1 MKRIPAGFRSRKL
14 LDLLA
19 LALSVLAWPP
29 SLLADANSSAEWKQ
43 LAGMFDKT
51 LQEDGIVGGSIAL
64 VENGR
69 LVARRNYGFA
79 DHEQG
84 KRVDNDTVFHWASIT
99 KTLNGIAVMQLRDGG
114 KMSLDDAITQHVPEL
129 RKVHNPFGSMDS
141 ITVRMLMDHSAGFQP
156 GTWPYK
162 SGKPWEPF
170 EPTEWSQVV
179 AMMPYQ
185 QIEFEPGSKFSYSN
199 PSWIYLA
206 RMLERLSGDP
216 WQAYI
221 HEHVFAPLGMSRS
234 YFGLTPNHL
243 LEDRS
248 HRYLLRKGDDGEA
261 KLEDLGGDFD
271 PGITIPNG
279 GWNSPVA
286 DMAAYIA
293 FLTRS
298 ANGDK
303 RLEQRYERV
312 LKQSSLEEMW
322 ERRQPTS
329 ERADTDYMGLA
340 FFIIGERPR
349 RIIGH
354 TGGQGGFS
362 SFFYCNPVT
371 GRGVIAAFNTAN
383 LIDSGDRRGY
393 FSILRDQALK
403 VLQ

>member
-1 MKRIPAGFRSRKL
+1 MLRL
-14 LDLLA
+14 LVVSLC
-19 LALSVLAWPP
+19 VLVWSP
-29 SLLADANSSAEWKQ
+29 SLWSDEKGADAKASADWKQ
-43 LAGMFDKT
+43 LAAMFDKT
-51 LQEDGIVGGSIAL
+51 LQDDGIVGGSVAL

-69 LVARRNYGFA
+69 LVAQKNYGFA
-79 DHEQG
+79 DQKQG
-84 KRVDNDTVFHWASIT
+84 RRVDNETVFHWASIT
-99 KTLNGIAVMQLRDGG
+99 KTLNGIAVLQLRDDG
-114 KMSLDDAITQHVPEL
+114 KMSLDDAITKHVPEL
-129 RKVHNPFGSMDS
+129 RKVHNPFGAMDN
-141 ITVRMLMDHSAGFQP
+141 ITVRMLLDHSAGFQP

-162 SGKPWEPF
+162 NGKPWEPF

-206 RMLERLSGDP
+206 HMLEQLSGDP

-221 HEHVFAPLGMSRS
+221 HEHIFAPLGMNRS
-234 YFGLTPNHL
+234 YFGLTPGHL
-243 LEDRS
+243 RNDRS
-248 HRYLLRKGDDGEA
+248 HRYLLRKGDDG
-261 KLEDLGGDFD
+261 KGNLEDLGADFD

-279 GWNSPVA
+279 GWNSPLA

-293 FLTRS
+293 FLTRA

-303 RLEQRYERV
+303 RIEQRYERV

-322 ERRQPTS
+322 ERRHPAS
-329 ERADTDYMGLA
+329 ERADTDYIGLA
-340 FFIIGERPR
+340 FFISGDRPQ

-371 GRGVIAAFNTAN
+371 GRGVIGAFNTAN
-383 LIDSGDRRGY
+383 LIERDDRRGY

-403 VLQ
+403 ILQ